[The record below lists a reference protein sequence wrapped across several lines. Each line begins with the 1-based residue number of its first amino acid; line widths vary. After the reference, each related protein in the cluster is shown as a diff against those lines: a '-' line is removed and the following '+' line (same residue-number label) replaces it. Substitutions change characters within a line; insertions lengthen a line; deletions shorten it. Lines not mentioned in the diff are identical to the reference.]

1 MRMAALLQRISATA
15 HPGSHPPP
23 THPRPLSTAPH
34 PTATT
39 RAVLGAFRALT
50 RLGLA
55 RNVVAVLAIAENAI
69 GEHAYKPHAILRSH
83 AGLTVEVKNTDA
95 EGRLVLADALSYA
108 QARHAPH
115 TIIDLATL
123 TGACVVALGEY
134 AAGLFGNSSALR
146 GALVAAGEARGER
159 LWPMPIF
166 EEHREEIRAAATA
179 DLQSTGG
186 GRMGGAC
193 TAAAFL
199 EFFIGAQAAGAGG
212 GAGAAPAEP
221 AAMPASPSSPVRVGP
236 SESALRARGR
246 DTATSSTV
254 AFIRADL

>member
-1 MRMAALLQRISATA
+1 MQQRILPLTFP
-15 HPGSHPPP
+15 H
-23 THPRPLSTAPH
+23 TLPLSTTPH
-34 PTATT
+34 HTTTA

-50 RLGLA
+50 RMGLA

-69 GEHAYKPHAILRSH
+69 GEHAYKPHGILRSH

-166 EEHREEIRAAATA
+166 AEHREEIRGAATA

-199 EFFIGAQAAGAGG
+199 EFFIGAQAAGG
-212 GAGAAPAEP
+212 GA
-221 AAMPASPSSPVRVGP
+221 AAMPAWAHLDIAGP
-236 SESALRARGR
+236 AMYSKSRSFMNAGGTGFGVQTIAQYCLDAPRGALP
-246 DTATSSTV
+246 
-254 AFIRADL
+254 ADAKKLY

>member
-1 MRMAALLQRISATA
+1 
-15 HPGSHPPP
+15 
-23 THPRPLSTAPH
+23 
-34 PTATT
+34 
-39 RAVLGAFRALT
+39 VLGAFRALT
-50 RLGLA
+50 RLNVK
-55 RNVVAVLAIAENAI
+55 RNICAVLAIAENAI
-69 GEHAYKPHAILRSH
+69 GEHAYKPHGILRSH

-115 TIIDLATL
+115 TVIDLATL

-134 AAGLFGNSSALR
+134 AAGLFGNNGALR

-166 EEHREEIRAAATA
+166 PEHREEIRGAATA

-199 EFFIGAQAAGAGG
+199 EFFIGAQPPRG
-212 GAGAAPAEP
+212 GAAPPPTP
-221 AAMPASPSSPVRVGP
+221 AWAHLDIAGP
-236 SESALRARGR
+236 GMYSRRAAL
-246 DTATSSTV
+246 
-254 AFIRADL
+254 

>member
-1 MRMAALLQRISATA
+1 VKPPKGPSYSNRNREKF
-15 HPGSHPPP
+15 GSQM
-23 THPRPLSTAPH
+23 
-34 PTATT
+34 ATT
-39 RAVLGAFRALT
+39 TSGVPGPGTHRRLETSQT
-50 RLGLA
+50 RKA
-55 RNVVAVLAIAENAI
+55 NAP
-69 GEHAYKPHAILRSH
+69 AYSLK
-83 AGLTVEVKNTDA
+83 
-95 EGRLVLADALSYA
+95 
-108 QARHAPH
+108 ARHAPH

-166 EEHREEIRAAATA
+166 AEHREEIRAAATA

-212 GAGAAPAEP
+212 GGAAPAAP
-221 AAMPASPSSPVRVGP
+221 AAMPAWAHLDIAGPGMYSKPRGFMNAGGTGFGVLFRGPLLGDVVGHAGLGRFLKRRLFLFGLVTACHFD
-236 SESALRARGR
+236 SARNHLGKR
-246 DTATSSTV
+246 
-254 AFIRADL
+254 L